1 MSVTATA
8 PEVKE
13 RLVSADSHVYFS
25 GDWIKQ
31 RLRRELHKVWDEG
44 MAKAEAYNE
53 KVQRGGQPQLHMED
67 FVDPSASQDPGYK
80 DPMGKIAAMDRDG
93 VSAEVIFPEVGGA
106 RVCHPALMG
115 NDWKEMFKGYNQS
128 MADFASHNPD
138 RLLCAYQLPL
148 MDVDFAVK
156 EVTRLAR
163 DHKARCVQLTP
174 FPSDSGLP
182 DFQDKVYEP
191 LWKTIEETGL
201 TIMNHLDLKAS
212 LWDVFRR
219 DPTPQK
225 GIFTGLAWAPLA
237 ESICFWILTGT
248 LEKYPKMKVIF
259 VEPGLGW
266 LPWFFEAILDPRMH
280 LHYQFP
286 GVKRPPS
293 ETFRAQCG
301 ATFMYEPKALKSFYD
316 YFGPECLYWSTDFPH
331 PATCWPNSQ
340 KQVISQ
346 FAEAGIGDA
355 DRRKIVCDNALKT
368 FSL

>member
-1 MSVTATA
+1 MSVTA
-8 PEVKE
+8 PEVKQ

-31 RLRRELHKVWDEG
+31 RLRKDLHKVWDEG
-44 MAKAEAYNE
+44 MAKAADYNE
-53 KVQRGGQPQLHMED
+53 KVQRAGQPQLHMED
-67 FVDPSASQDPGYK
+67 FVDPEASKDLGYK
-80 DPMGKIAAMDRDG
+80 EPAAKIAAMDRDG
-93 VSAEVIFPEVGGA
+93 VLAEVIFPEVGGA
-106 RVCHPALMG
+106 AVCHPALMG

-128 MADFASHNPD
+128 MADFAAYNPD

-148 MDVDFAVK
+148 MDIDFAVK
-156 EVTRLAR
+156 EVTRLAK

-201 TIMNHLDLKAS
+201 TIMNHLELRAS

-237 ESICFWILTGT
+237 EAICFWILTGT

-266 LPWFFEAILDPRMH
+266 LPWFFESVLDPRMH
-280 LHYQFP
+280 LHYEFP
-286 GVKRPPS
+286 GVKRLPS

-301 ATFMYEPKALKSFYD
+301 ATFMYEPKGLKACYD
-316 YFGPECLYWSTDFPH
+316 FFGAECLYWSTDFPH

-346 FAEAGIGDA
+346 FAEAGIPEG
-355 DRRKIVCDNALKT
+355 DRRQIICDNALKT
-368 FSL
+368 FGL